1 MHLEP
6 DGQLFINSIREMT
19 PFMTQTA
26 NPYFIRCLECRTRN
40 RIPADKLGAI
50 ARCGKCRASIPT
62 ADVLIAQPHLVT
74 DANFDA
80 TILKSPIPALIFAWA
95 PWCGTC
101 TQVAPAFDTFSRESH
116 GRVRASKLNVDAN
129 RQLASR
135 FNILSVPFLF
145 VFDNGQLKKSL
156 PGVQTKHELM
166 MLMAPYI

>member
-1 MHLEP
+1 MLR
-6 DGQLFINSIREMT
+6 DMT
-19 PFMTQTA
+19 TTT
-26 NPYFIRCLECRTRN
+26 NPYLIRCPDCRTRN
-40 RIPADKLGAI
+40 RIPADKLGAV
-50 ARCGKCRASIPT
+50 ARCGKCGGSIPT
-62 ADVLIAQPHLVT
+62 AEVLIAQPHLVT
-74 DANFDA
+74 DANFEA

-101 TQVAPAFDTFSRESH
+101 TQVAPAFDSFARESH
-116 GRVRASKLNVDAN
+116 GRVRAGKLNVDAN

-145 VFDNGQLKKSL
+145 VFDNGQLKQSL